1 MRDGTVLG
9 LRVTA
14 VVLSFAL
21 VLEGPDFLLLAVRDV
36 RLWLPIGVGSG
47 LLTLP
52 LLWWRGVGLVPPWT
66 LPVYD
71 TDTARWRVG
80 VYHLVCSVLLAWL
93 WTYPTLRVVAWVHR
107 WRGLGV
113 ATGAVPADTVSVAA
127 GLVLSALLF
136 LLPALVVFVR
146 LSTFGTTVDL
156 RTARAA
162 DLLRPGLVGIG
173 SYLLVGVVV
182 SLASFLA
189 TTA

>member
-1 MRDGTVLG
+1 MRRGTILG

-36 RLWLPIGVGSG
+36 RLWLPIGVVSG
-47 LLTLP
+47 ILTLP
-52 LLWWRGVGLVPPWT
+52 LLWWQGVGLVPPWT
-66 LPVYD
+66 MPVYD

-80 VYHLVCSVLLAWL
+80 VYHLVCSVLVAWL

-107 WRGLGV
+107 WRGLDAAAG
-113 ATGAVPADTVSVAA
+113 TVPADAVSVAA
-127 GLVLSALLF
+127 GLVLSALVF
-136 LLPALVVFVR
+136 LLPALVIFIR
-146 LSTFGTTVDL
+146 LSTFRTTVDL
-156 RTARAA
+156 RTARVA
-162 DLLRPGLVGIG
+162 DLLRPGVVGIG